1 MSHCTENHNMDL
13 TAWYKS
19 QKLII
24 LGKHYF
30 VIHYIFW
37 SKSEAIW
44 DVMLSHHFLITLQYL
59 FNIRL
64 HIIIVSRGREPPFG
78 LLNEDC
84 LVERV
89 GGQVFLLDHKVVAN
103 ELAAA
108 FSLNFAASGVPL
120 ERSWVLLKLDF
131 LVANSVALLFSSRYF
146 ATLCLTLSLSFSLI
160 FLSNILLF
168 KKRTYTKDSS
178 WIGMVLY
185 FSVPKRKNI

>member
-44 DVMLSHHFLITLQYL
+44 DVMLSHHFMITLKYL

-64 HIIIVSRGREPPFG
+64 HIIIISRGRQPPSW
-78 LLNEDC
+78 LLDEDC

-89 GGQVFLLDHKVVAN
+89 GGQVFLLDHKIVAN
-103 ELAAA
+103 EHFVNLQG
-108 FSLNFAASGVPL
+108 S
-120 ERSWVLLKLDF
+120 
-131 LVANSVALLFSSRYF
+131 
-146 ATLCLTLSLSFSLI
+146 SFSLI
-160 FLSNILLF
+160 FLSKILLF
-168 KKRTYTKDSS
+168 EKRTYTKDSS

-185 FSVPKRKNI
+185 FSVPKRRKHLVFTFAKDKK

>member
-64 HIIIVSRGREPPFG
+64 HIIIVSRGREPPFW
-78 LLNEDC
+78 LLDEDC

-103 ELAAA
+103 
-108 FSLNFAASGVPL
+108 FAASGVPL
-120 ERSWVLLKLDF
+120 ARSWVLLKFDF

-146 ATLCLTLSLSFSLI
+146 ATLSFLLI

-168 KKRTYTKDSS
+168 EKRTYTKDSS

-185 FSVPKRKNI
+185 FSVPKRRKHLVFTFAKDKK

>member
-30 VIHYIFW
+30 VIPYIFW

-64 HIIIVSRGREPPFG
+64 HIIIVSRGREPPFW
-78 LLNEDC
+78 LLDEDC

-103 ELAAA
+103 EHFVNLQGSYQGTKLAKA
-108 FSLNFAASGVPL
+108 V
-120 ERSWVLLKLDF
+120 
-131 LVANSVALLFSSRYF
+131 F
-146 ATLCLTLSLSFSLI
+146 ATLSFSLI

-168 KKRTYTKDSS
+168 EKRTYT
-178 WIGMVLY
+178 
-185 FSVPKRKNI
+185 

>member
-78 LLNEDC
+78 LLNVTKVQYRTVWHSSSMIFWDC
-84 LVERV
+84 HKHFLGGKILLHNYFGRISSLFHLWKVPTSSFLVRRYSV
-89 GGQVFLLDHKVVAN
+89 TCCFFLAILLLDKKAWEVARHV
-103 ELAAA
+103 
-108 FSLNFAASGVPL
+108 FCYC
-120 ERSWVLLKLDF
+120 LDI
-131 LVANSVALLFSSRYF
+131 N
-146 ATLCLTLSLSFSLI
+146 
-160 FLSNILLF
+160 
-168 KKRTYTKDSS
+168 
-178 WIGMVLY
+178 
-185 FSVPKRKNI
+185 

>member
-30 VIHYIFW
+30 VIPYIFW

-103 ELAAA
+103 EHFVNLQGSYQGTKLAKAA
-108 FSLNFAASGVPL
+108 FDLFGLMLVVHSY
-120 ERSWVLLKLDF
+120 VLWE
-131 LVANSVALLFSSRYF
+131 VLFSSRYF

-160 FLSNILLF
+160 F
-168 KKRTYTKDSS
+168 
-178 WIGMVLY
+178 GMV
-185 FSVPKRKNI
+185 

>member
-30 VIHYIFW
+30 VIPYIFW

-103 ELAAA
+103 EHFVNLQGSYQGTKLAKAV
-108 FSLNFAASGVPL
+108 FGILQLSPSRSSFYQTSCFLKR
-120 ERSWVLLKLDF
+120 ER
-131 LVANSVALLFSSRYF
+131 
-146 ATLCLTLSLSFSLI
+146 TLRIQVELAWCYI
-160 FLSNILLF
+160 FLYQKEENI
-168 KKRTYTKDSS
+168 
-178 WIGMVLY
+178 
-185 FSVPKRKNI
+185 

>member
-64 HIIIVSRGREPPFG
+64 HIIIVSRGREPPFW
-78 LLNEDC
+78 LLT
-84 LVERV
+84 
-89 GGQVFLLDHKVVAN
+89 
-103 ELAAA
+103 LA
-108 FSLNFAASGVPL
+108 
-120 ERSWVLLKLDF
+120 RSWVLLKFDF
-131 LVANSVALLFSSRYF
+131 LVANSVALLFSSWYF
-146 ATLCLTLSLSFSLI
+146 ATLSFSLI

-168 KKRTYTKDSS
+168 EKRTFTKDSS

-185 FSVPKRKNI
+185 FSVQKRRKHLLFIFAKDKK

>member
-30 VIHYIFW
+30 VIPYIFW

-64 HIIIVSRGREPPFG
+64 HIIIVSRGREPPFW
-78 LLNEDC
+78 LLDEDC

-89 GGQVFLLDHKVVAN
+89 GGQVFIFDHRWTLR
-103 ELAAA
+103 E
-108 FSLNFAASGVPL
+108 P
-120 ERSWVLLKLDF
+120 
-131 LVANSVALLFSSRYF
+131 SRLQVFTF
-146 ATLCLTLSLSFSLI
+146 ATSTLNYGVYWCSYVIYESFSDVGESRVWFASKNLTPCRMHWNAFLI
-160 FLSNILLF
+160 AQMIAKCHTFPNM
-168 KKRTYTKDSS
+168 Y
-178 WIGMVLY
+178 GML
-185 FSVPKRKNI
+185 

>member
-19 QKLII
+19 QKLVI

-30 VIHYIFW
+30 VIPYIFW

-44 DVMLSHHFLITLQYL
+44 DVMLSYHFMITLQYL

-64 HIIIVSRGREPPFG
+64 HIIITASRAP
-78 LLNEDC
+78 
-84 LVERV
+84 
-89 GGQVFLLDHKVVAN
+89 
-103 ELAAA
+103 LA
-108 FSLNFAASGVPL
+108 
-120 ERSWVLLKLDF
+120 RSWVLLKFDF

-146 ATLCLTLSLSFSLI
+146 ATLSFSLI

-168 KKRTYTKDSS
+168 EKRTYTKDSS

-185 FSVPKRKNI
+185 FSVPKRRKHLVFTFAKDKK